1 MITDAGL
8 KSLAE
13 LLALESLNLV
23 GARIGDAGLSRLES
37 LKKLN
42 HLQLSNTAV
51 TEQGIATLKR
61 QLPGC
66 KVAR

>member
-1 MITDAGL
+1 MV
-8 KSLAE
+8 
-13 LLALESLNLV
+13 LLSPLEHVAAASLNL
-23 GARIGDAGLSRLES
+23 LSW

-66 KVAR
+66 KVVR